1 MEKIRFL
8 EKKSKKNSHQNLWV
22 WMCSLILITV
32 FCGASFKASYK
43 QVKITLPQKT
53 SGIEKI
59 EYVVNGAPR
68 GSTSGKPA
76 VGIDVS
82 SSINFLVKIKPDIY
96 TKLRVKDVK
105 IVSGSNGS
113 LKLGIYKMD
122 ENENLSVQY
131 PSDEELIDPN
141 QTYVSERYTVFKD
154 ESFKVEGLVLDTFD
168 TTIKL
173 NNSEYSINEAMKVT
187 YQDSGSNVKD
197 AEYVSEN
204 NSYVIRNTTV
214 NSKLKIWATVK
225 EEYSQSVP
233 VFLKGEEKISKSES
247 DGSITIPCVKQ
258 DSEITVQNIS
268 KNRYSILFENYPG
281 VTFKYKKD
289 STNDDFKTTNTGSI
303 NAVHGE
309 DFSFTCENEDKEFF
323 SEREVTVNGTALRPT
338 DGIYS
343 LKHVSEDTVVSIKDK
358 ADSFYKISLLP
369 DTSGAY
375 VTDNSGDVVSNAKTK
390 YADSYSFKIAAK
402 EGYSQGIDNALIYAV
417 SSDKLTNGDYDVSA
431 NPDEARNYLIT
442 PSYDGVFTINSVKE
456 PISLVVKNLNLNVYT
471 LSTPKNLNN
480 GHYEVLENEN
490 VKKESDTKYKVT
502 HGFPVQ
508 ITVIPDQGKSISK
521 MNFECN
527 DESVEISRSENTYTL
542 QNIKNDIDVAM
553 SNIRDIEYDV
563 DFTNPGA
570 ICRNEYGSIYENN
583 HGLVTLKT
591 GVMKFRAEC
600 SGGDYETTSEGI
612 KAVLESG
619 KATLTAPENP
629 GDYYVLSDV
638 YGDVKIS
645 ITGIKRKNLNV
656 SINVDDELF
665 DIKSASGNQALPKSN
680 QVESG
685 TDFDFKVES
694 KNGSEVTVLS
704 DTGEKLNP
712 VEEGTS
718 LYSLKG
724 VSRSTSINVV
734 NNYAATNDASGSEDN
749 YDNFNKYYRF
759 FDSKVEISAEGIKS
773 KGKTSSDSGSNENT
787 NNDNTSPDS
796 GSNENTNNDNTSSD
810 SGSNNS
816 TDKDPT
822 VFGFECDY
830 NGKLNYNDREVKR
843 MVLPN
848 EKLYET
854 YNNILEE
861 KVACGGVPEYS
872 IDLYSG
878 VSLPGR
884 GKSSAVFYLL
894 NNLRA
899 SQGLLNHIPDRKF
912 AYCTR
917 GESRD
922 PSFYWDSFILFD
934 ADLRTDNKERVCT
947 GTHVVETKVTYRG
960 IKEDMENILGVKI
973 IGQTMNGVDESDI
986 KLDEKNEIQFDY
998 NANKF
1003 MNEHVLDKNIVGT
1016 PIVTSNIPTNDKYQM
1031 WLSVDRQNDKNP
1043 DSALI
1048 LPYYT
1053 VKSGPFNS
1061 SSFTINSVDQKV
1073 EEPVKVDKVAGE
1085 TIAEPYTCTVST
1097 TMNITSTTKW
1107 NDQTNPFKDTG
1118 LYLSFFK
1125 NLKITPILTANAK
1138 INLMEAPTD
1147 VDYYAAKKDS
1157 KDENKYQMLGRLN
1170 DAGQTSLDLK
1180 SRNSTDAETRFIV
1193 KVKKC
1198 YDLDDVVDY
1207 KDIKNYIQIFKDYEG
1222 DADKLVTIN
1231 CKKLE
1236 KSDFTAAPTDMNKY
1250 YYFGCTLSNAKTE
1263 NLNVRVTNLKTK
1275 YFDVKCSENNSIYTS
1290 LSQDQ
1295 FFTKNLAY
1303 GDNLTFSIS
1312 AKEGFKPELLNM
1324 SLYVGE
1330 NNNNFVNFEKNSGKW
1345 TLPSNENKIQKYENT
1360 YNGSEVYT
1368 GDFEELNEDFQNA
1381 FDLIELKYDNE
1392 KTITVTI
1399 KNISN
1404 NIQIYTRRN
1413 REQYNVT
1420 LNLPQGIDGEWLS
1433 PSQRKFSKN
1442 SETAETKEVQ
1452 EVYYQ
1457 QNVSFIINAQEEYD
1471 INSMELVATGGTSKT
1486 TFKVELVNGKYTISN
1501 VSEPLTINFEN
1512 ISRKKITVS
1521 FTQYE
1526 QLTFKSETG
1535 QTLPERNE
1543 VLYNDNFKFKI
1554 ELSKQYSN
1562 SKIEVYREDD
1572 PENAIA
1578 LEEEYYTLSNLQKDV
1593 KIYVKGIEPNKYT
1606 ITLKGDTNA
1615 IDYYNQFENG
1625 GPLDSIQKVPYGENF
1640 SFKIIPKEGYDISNL
1655 KVYDKPASV
1664 NSPQVQ
1670 VLPVNGIYTLENI
1683 SENHTITTSNPEKSL
1698 CKIEFRT
1705 LEGARLMDRSGNN
1718 IQSQIEVNYG
1728 SDYSFELSL
1737 DSAYSKSNP
1746 TVTIK
1751 GEKTPIIPDSNGT
1764 YTITNI
1770 KSNLIVEVSNVT
1782 KNTYTATFTPTEG
1795 VIYKNSKNKPF
1806 TEPQNVEYNGSFYF
1820 KITLMDAYD
1829 RSVPLVLINGEK
1841 TLSENGGV
1849 YNLENVRSDVVI
1861 SVKNISKNPEEVTM
1875 DNVNNVPIEVAS
1887 EKDVADVVKAT
1898 LAYDSL
1904 SDEEKARVTNT
1915 SALKKAQQK
1924 SGEFNHSAQG
1934 ISISGVDWN
1943 IKLVVTNWTENEEKM
1958 TAFNEKLERRSLLSL
1973 YEIHLVDVLTDKNYE
1988 VPYGQKISV
1997 NMPAV
2002 DLTGYQNVVVAHEKN
2017 SGSMEYLDV
2026 NIVDNTAQFQTSSF
2040 SMFGIAAKKIPNYLE
2055 NPSDLQISV
2064 SDLVDSEE
2072 ELQSLLG
2079 EGLSSQL
2086 GDLMNQS
2093 ENPSENKSE
2102 DGVSSDS
2109 NDTSP
2114 SYSSDNEK
2122 FVVNGVDFTKF
2133 YNWALDNE
2141 FLLVILILLLGSL
2154 TIWFIVRLSQK
2165 NKEKEKTNK
2174 S

>member
-1 MEKIRFL
+1 MAKIRFL
-8 EKKSKKNSHQNLWV
+8 EKKSKKNSHQNLWI

-59 EYVVNGAPR
+59 EYVVNGTPR

-76 VGIDVS
+76 VGIDVN

-173 NNSEYSINEAMKVT
+173 NNSEYSINETMKVT

-204 NSYVIRNTTV
+204 NSYVIRNTAV

-225 EEYSQSVP
+225 EEYSQSTP

-258 DSEITVQNIS
+258 DSEITVQNIF

-289 STNDDFKTTNTGSI
+289 STSDDFKTTNTGSI

-323 SEREVTVNGTALRPT
+323 NEREVTVNGTALRPT

-417 SSDKLTNGDYDVSA
+417 PSDKLTNGDYDVSA
-431 NPDEARNYLIT
+431 NPDETRNYLIT
-442 PSYDGVFTINSVKE
+442 PSYDGVFTISSVKE

-508 ITVIPDQGKSISK
+508 ITVVPDQGKSISK

-570 ICRNEYGSIYENN
+570 ICRNEYGIIYENN
-583 HGLVTLKT
+583 HGSVTLKT
-591 GVMKFRAEC
+591 GVMKFRVEC
-600 SGGDYETTSEGI
+600 SGGDYETNSEGI

-619 KATLTAPENP
+619 KATLTAPENL

-749 YDNFNKYYRF
+749 IDDFNKYYRF
-759 FDSKVEISAEGIKS
+759 FDSKVEISTEGIKS
-773 KGKTSSDSGSNENT
+773 DDKTSSDSSSN
-787 NNDNTSPDS
+787 D
-796 GSNENTNNDNTSSD
+796 
-810 SGSNNS
+810 S
-816 TDKDPT
+816 TDEDPT
-822 VFGFECDY
+822 VFGFECNY
-830 NGKLNYNDREVKR
+830 NGKLDYNGREVER

-848 EKLYET
+848 EKLYTT
-854 YNNILEE
+854 YEDILKEKGKLEE
-861 KVACGGVPEYS
+861 KVPYWRIVVDA

-878 VSLPGR
+878 VSLPGQ

-894 NNLRA
+894 NSLRV
-899 SQGLLNHIPDRKF
+899 SQGKSSKTSYKHIPDRKF

-917 GESRD
+917 DESRD
-922 PSFYWDSFILFD
+922 PSFYWDGFILFD

-960 IKEDMENILGVKI
+960 TENDMKKIFGVKI
-973 IGQTMNGVDESDI
+973 IGQTMNGVDESRVQRIHNDPNR
-986 KLDEKNEIQFDY
+986 EGYPFY
-998 NANKF
+998 NAGRS
-1003 MNEHVLDKNIVGT
+1003 MNEYVLDKNIVGT
-1016 PIVTSNIPTNDKYQM
+1016 SIVTSNMPNNDKYVT
-1031 WLSVDRQNDKNP
+1031 LL
-1043 DSALI
+1043 DSESSDTQLH
-1048 LPYYT
+1048 LHLYNNS
-1053 VKSGPFNS
+1053 KSGPFNS
-1061 SSFTINSVDQKV
+1061 SSFTINDVDQTVKV
-1073 EEPVKVDKVAGE
+1073 EKVTGE
-1085 TIAEPYTCTVST
+1085 TTDKTYACTVST

-1107 NDQTNPFKDTG
+1107 NDKTNPFKDTD

-1125 NLKITPILTANAK
+1125 NLKITPILTKDAK
-1138 INLMEAPTD
+1138 INLMGAPTD

-1157 KDENKYQMLGRLN
+1157 KNENKYQMLDRLN
-1170 DAGQTSLDLK
+1170 DAGQTSLELN

-1222 DADKLVTIN
+1222 DADKLVTVN

-1236 KSDFTAAPTDMNKY
+1236 KNDFTAAPTDMNKY

-1263 NLNVRVTNLKTK
+1263 NLNVRVTNLKNK
-1275 YFDVKCSENNSIYTS
+1275 YFDVKCSKNNSIYTS

-1345 TLPSNENKIQKYENT
+1345 TLPSNENKTQKYENT

-1368 GDFEELNEDFQNA
+1368 GDFEELNEEFQNA

-1413 REQYNVT
+1413 REHYNVT

-1442 SETAETKEVQ
+1442 SETAETKEIQ

-1593 KIYVKGIEPNKYT
+1593 KVYVKGIEPNEYT

-1625 GPLDSIQKVPYGENF
+1625 GPLDSIQKVSYGENF

-1670 VLPVNGIYTLENI
+1670 VLPVNGIYTLENV

-1751 GEKTPIIPDSNGT
+1751 GEKTPIIPDANGT
-1764 YTITNI
+1764 YTIPNI
-1770 KSNLIVEVSNVT
+1770 KSNLIVEISNVT

-1875 DNVNNVPIEVAS
+1875 DDVNNVPIEVAS

-1915 SALKKAQQK
+1915 SALKEAQQK

-2055 NPSDLQISV
+2055 SPSDLQISV
-2064 SDLVDSEE
+2064 SDLVDSDE

-2079 EGLSSQL
+2079 EGLSSKL
-2086 GDLMNQS
+2086 GDLMDQS
-2093 ENPSENKSE
+2093 ENSSENKSE
-2102 DGVSSDS
+2102 DGDSSDS
-2109 NDTSP
+2109 NDTSR
-2114 SYSSDNEK
+2114 SYSSDDEK
-2122 FVVNGVDFTKF
+2122 FIVNGVDFTKF

-2154 TIWFIVRLSQK
+2154 TIWLIVRLSQK

>member
-1 MEKIRFL
+1 MAKIRFL
-8 EKKSKKNSHQNLWV
+8 EKKSKKNSHKNLWI

-59 EYVVNGAPR
+59 EYVVNGTPR

-76 VGIDVS
+76 VGIDVN

-105 IVSGSNGS
+105 IVSGSNSS

-122 ENENLSVQY
+122 ENENLSIQY

-141 QTYVSERYTVFKD
+141 QTYVSERYMVFKD

-214 NSKLKIWATVK
+214 HSKLKIWATVK
-225 EEYSQSVP
+225 EEYSQSTP

-289 STNDDFKTTNTGSI
+289 STSDDFKTSNTGSI

-323 SEREVTVNGTALRPT
+323 SEKEVTINGTVLRPT

-358 ADSFYKISLLP
+358 VDSFYKISLLP
-369 DTSGAY
+369 DNSGAY

-402 EGYSQGIDNALIYAV
+402 EGYSQGIDNALVYAV
-417 SSDKLTNGDYDVSA
+417 PSDKLTNGDYDVSA

-471 LSTPKNLNN
+471 LNTPKNLNN

-591 GVMKFRAEC
+591 GVMKFRVEC

-612 KAVLESG
+612 KAILESG
-619 KATLTAPENP
+619 KATLSAPENP

-656 SINVDDELF
+656 SINADDELF

-734 NNYAATNDASGSEDN
+734 NNYAATNSEIDVPKEG
-749 YDNFNKYYRF
+749 DSDKPQDKAGYYFRF
-759 FDSKVEISAEGIKS
+759 FDSKVTIDTKGIEGNSNTFLSPKVFNFECAYE
-773 KGKTSSDSGSNENT
+773 GKHYYDDKEGDGNYLAHRTVSINDKIYNNNDELT
-787 NNDNTSPDS
+787 NNVEILK
-796 GSNENTNNDNTSSD
+796 NEASLIPQKITNL
-810 SGSNNS
+810 
-816 TDKDPT
+816 
-822 VFGFECDY
+822 Y
-830 NGKLNYNDREVKR
+830 N
-843 MVLPN
+843 
-848 EKLYET
+848 
-854 YNNILEE
+854 
-861 KVACGGVPEYS
+861 
-872 IDLYSG
+872 G
-878 VSLPGR
+878 VSLPG
-884 GKSSAVFYLL
+884 KEKDSAVFYLL
-894 NNLRA
+894 NSLRA
-899 SQGLLNHIPDRKF
+899 NKNKEVDLTEDGS
-912 AYCTR
+912 YCT
-917 GESRD
+917 
-922 PSFYWDSFILFD
+922 YDSKDYEKGFTDYHFLTGLVDFK
-934 ADLRTDNKERVCT
+934 ADMAIDSKDNNNKMNVCT
-947 GTHVVETKVTYRG
+947 GNHVVRTEVTYKG
-960 IKEDMENILGVKI
+960 TKEDMEKISGVNIV
-973 IGQTMNGVDESDI
+973 GQTMSGLDESGTKTVTETNGVQKEELVYDADNFVDECI
-986 KLDEKNEIQFDY
+986 
-998 NANKF
+998 
-1003 MNEHVLDKNIVGT
+1003 LDKNIIGV
-1016 PIVTSNIPTNDKYQM
+1016 PIATSNIIINDKYSTI
-1031 WLSVDRQNDKNP
+1031 LSDDGKKVNISER
-1043 DSALI
+1043 DSRHGLI
-1048 LPYYT
+1048 KPANF
-1053 VKSGPFNS
+1053 V
-1061 SSFTINSVDQKV
+1061 INSINQTLGELVPNGSVKV
-1073 EEPVKVDKVAGE
+1073 ENNE
-1085 TIAEPYTCTVST
+1085 TIDLYTCTIST

-1107 NDQTNPFKDTG
+1107 KVGSNPFRNSH
-1118 LYLSFFK
+1118 LELSFFK
-1125 NLKITPILTANAK
+1125 NLKITPKLTENAK
-1138 INLMEAPTD
+1138 INLMATPSD
-1147 VDYYAAKKDS
+1147 VEYYAAEKND
-1157 KDENKYQMLGRLN
+1157 NKYKISERLGN
-1170 DAGQTSLDLK
+1170 AGQTYLDLN
-1180 SRNSTDAETRFIV
+1180 SRESITEKTSFIV
-1193 KVKKC
+1193 KIKKC
-1198 YDLDDVVDY
+1198 YDLENVINYD
-1207 KDIKNYIQIFKDYEG
+1207 DIKNHIKVFKDYEG
-1222 DADKLVTIN
+1222 DADQLITTEYQ
-1231 CKKLE
+1231 KLE
-1236 KSDFTAAPTDMNKY
+1236 KNDFQNKIAPGDMNRY
-1250 YYFGCTLSNAKTE
+1250 YYFGCTLSNAKSSKFYVQIT
-1263 NLNVRVTNLKTK
+1263 NLNRRSC
-1275 YFDVKCSENNSIYTS
+1275 DVKCSENNSIYTS
-1290 LSQDQ
+1290 SSKDQ
-1295 FFTKNLAY
+1295 FFTKRLEY
-1303 GDNLTFSIS
+1303 GNDLTFSIS
-1312 AKEGFKPELLNM
+1312 AKEGFESELSKM
-1324 SLYVGE
+1324 TLYVGE
-1330 NNNNFVNFEKNSGKW
+1330 SNNNFVNFEKNTGQW
-1345 TLPSNENKIQKYENT
+1345 TLPSSDKDNQTKIYKNNF
-1360 YNGSEVYT
+1360 NGSGIYT
-1368 GDFEELNEDFQNA
+1368 GDFKELNEEFQNA
-1381 FDLIELKYDNE
+1381 FDSIELKYDDE

-1413 REQYNVT
+1413 REQYNIT

-1433 PSQRKFSKN
+1433 PLQRKFSKN

-1471 INSMELVATGGTSKT
+1471 INSMELVATGETSKT

-1512 ISRKKITVS
+1512 ISRKKVTVS

-1554 ELSKQYSN
+1554 ELSKPYSN

-1593 KIYVKGIEPNKYT
+1593 KVYVKGIEPNEYT

-1625 GPLDSIQKVPYGENF
+1625 GPLDSTQKVPYGENF

-1718 IQSQIEVNYG
+1718 IESQIEVNYG

-1751 GEKTPIIPDSNGT
+1751 GEKTPIIPDANGT
-1764 YTITNI
+1764 YTIPNI

-1806 TEPQNVEYNGSFYF
+1806 TESQNVEYNGSFYF

-1875 DNVNNVPIEVAS
+1875 DDVNNVPIEVAS

-1915 SALKKAQQK
+1915 SALKKAQQEA
-1924 SGEFNHSAQG
+1924 GEFNHSTQG

-2055 NPSDLQISV
+2055 SPSDLQISV

-2079 EGLSSQL
+2079 EGLSSKL
-2086 GDLMNQS
+2086 GDLMDQS
-2093 ENPSENKSE
+2093 ENSSENKSE
-2102 DGVSSDS
+2102 NGGSSDS

-2122 FVVNGVDFTKF
+2122 FIVNGVDFTKF

-2154 TIWFIVRLSQK
+2154 TIWIIVKLSQK